1 MSRAPDMSLSR
12 SSFEELQSIPDHEW
26 TEALAHAV
34 ANTNDWR
41 NMVSNH
47 PILAVPERFRTPQL
61 LLEATIATPWIIRVQ
76 RIIPPHIVT
85 SEFCLKLVKANCS
98 ALVNIPDNL
107 RTTEICRAAI
117 RPLSYETQF
126 HNLLIWVPAA
136 AQTEDLVCEIIP
148 TIASGYAILCYV
160 ATQTERICI
169 LAVTKRPREI
179 EFVKNQT
186 WSVCEA
192 ALTSALASTTPY
204 DAVTDTLVA
213 IREHTLQVG
222 LKALEYGKDIVP
234 YLRNPSDELCL
245 AAMEKIPHAAADV
258 LLIIDNQTVAVCMA
272 AYRHQPC
279 SFCHINV
286 KEIKRSVARLVIA
299 DKFMAIQDIG
309 LSTLA
314 MVNICEQLLL
324 SGQFVLIMSGLP
336 YHPFTWSQLW
346 NLAALIKHG

>member
-1 MSRAPDMSLSR
+1 
-12 SSFEELQSIPDHEW
+12 
-26 TEALAHAV
+26 
-34 ANTNDWR
+34 
-41 NMVSNH
+41 
-47 PILAVPERFRTPQL
+47 
-61 LLEATIATPWIIRVQ
+61 
-76 RIIPPHIVT
+76 
-85 SEFCLKLVKANCS
+85 
-98 ALVNIPDNL
+98 
-107 RTTEICRAAI
+107 
-117 RPLSYETQF
+117 
-126 HNLLIWVPAA
+126 
-136 AQTEDLVCEIIP
+136 
-148 TIASGYAILCYV
+148 
-160 ATQTERICI
+160 
-169 LAVTKRPREI
+169 
-179 EFVKNQT
+179 
-186 WSVCEA
+186 
-192 ALTSALASTTPY
+192 
-204 DAVTDTLVA
+204 
-213 IREHTLQVG
+213 VG